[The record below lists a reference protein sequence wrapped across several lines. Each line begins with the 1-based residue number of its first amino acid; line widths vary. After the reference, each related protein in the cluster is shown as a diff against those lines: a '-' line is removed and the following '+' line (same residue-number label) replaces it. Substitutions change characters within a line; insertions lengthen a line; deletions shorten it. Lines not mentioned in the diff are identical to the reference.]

1 MAQVSGYVGFR
12 VHLLKQSNISIRE
25 VSCRGEKVKSNKM
38 NRYDFPINGYT
49 RNGAYQLRMEN
60 EIGSIEAGKDADIV
74 VLGEDLFEAD
84 PYTLHKIR
92 PEAVVMEGELIWGA
106 LR

>member
-1 MAQVSGYVGFR
+1 
-12 VHLLKQSNISIRE
+12 
-25 VSCRGEKVKSNKM
+25 
-38 NRYDFPINGYT
+38 
-49 RNGAYQLRMEN
+49 MEN
-60 EIGSIEAGKDADIV
+60 EIGSIEAGKDADFV

-84 PYTLHKIR
+84 PYTLHKTR